1 MFQEGFFLPLET
13 YAIIVIPLVIPVG
26 ENTSSSYPQSLQ
38 KMIGE
43 VSAFLCNLYPNLLVF
58 LRSSYFA
65 QIETCKKKWF
75 LEGTPFTK
83 VWATWMFFQFW
94 FPALLISP
102 LLSLKPWFQTRSLVH
117 CHLLGRFSLLPE
129 GGGCLF
135 LNTLG
140 MQELILLIWWGILVQ
155 TAVPKCLRL
164 SGLNNKHLFLN
175 FWKQRHL
182 GTASSGVRWD
192 PASWIVC
199 EWQRVEASSHVSPYN
214 GTNLIHEDFTL
225 MV

>member
-94 FPALLISP
+94 FPSLLISP
-102 LLSLKPWFQTRSLVH
+102 LLSTQMFLVVWEIK
-117 CHLLGRFSLLPE
+117 SYLPE
-129 GGGCLF
+129 YSQHLVCWPYCRCSVKIFWIERNLTFYVLLTSLHLNSNSVCLYPVLYLGAHLSHTKYLRYF
-135 LNTLG
+135 ICRGPILNYYT
-140 MQELILLIWWGILVQ
+140 
-155 TAVPKCLRL
+155 
-164 SGLNNKHLFLN
+164 
-175 FWKQRHL
+175 
-182 GTASSGVRWD
+182 
-192 PASWIVC
+192 
-199 EWQRVEASSHVSPYN
+199 
-214 GTNLIHEDFTL
+214 
-225 MV
+225 